1 MQTTCFIQD
10 DWDTELIVSFD
21 ATYQPAKVTG
31 PWEHCHPEESELDI
45 WDIRAADTGAEFV
58 ITDQET
64 LERIEQ
70 ACWDH
75 FTEEARRY
83 AH

>member
-1 MQTTCFIQD
+1 MQTTCFIND
-10 DWDTELIVSFD
+10 DWDTELVIEFNAVRERQTWDYPGCSD
-21 ATYQPAKVTG
+21 
-31 PWEHCHPEESELDI
+31 LDI

-58 ITDQET
+58 ITDRGT
-64 LERIEQ
+64 LDQIEQ
-70 ACWDH
+70 ACWDA